1 MAEKSL
7 KVQFRQRRATA
18 SYWEEHKTEVT
29 PGAGE
34 IIVYLP
40 DASQSDISFKI
51 GDGSSTLA
59 ALPMF
64 VKVSGGPAGTTFK
77 PDVSSDGV
85 LSWTNNGGL
94 ENPADVNIKGPK
106 GDNGDTGATGANG
119 TGIADVKIENS
130 NLMLKYTNSDNYI
143 NLGKV
148 VGDRG
153 ADGAAGTPGTN
164 GKDGTNG
171 YTFTP
176 AVSSA
181 GVISWTNNGG
191 LTNPTSVNIKG
202 PKGDKGNDGTGV
214 SIKSSQAECTAI
226 GDAYIGS
233 DGHIYILSTLPSTFT
248 DGGEIKGPKGDKGD
262 QGDTGATGDGIKSI
276 TKTSTS
282 GLVDTYTITFT
293 SGKTPTTFTVTNGQ
307 NGSDATVEWGTF

>member
-1 MAEKSL
+1 MAEQSLL
-7 KVQFRQRRATA
+7 KVQLKQRRATA
-18 SYWEEHKTEVT
+18 SYWDNHKTEVI

-34 IIVYLP
+34 IVVYLP
-40 DASQSDISFKI
+40 DDTQSDISFKI
-51 GDGSSTLA
+51 GDGTHDLA
-59 ALPMF
+59 NLPMF
-64 VKVSGGPAGTTFK
+64 VKVSGGP
-77 PDVSSDGV
+77 
-85 LSWTNNGGL
+85 
-94 ENPADVNIKGPK
+94 K
-106 GDNGDTGATGANG
+106 GDKGDKGDT
-119 TGIADVKIENS
+119 
-130 NLMLKYTNSDNYI
+130 
-143 NLGKV
+143 
-148 VGDRG
+148 G
-153 ADGAAGTPGTN
+153 ADGAAGTP
-164 GKDGTNG
+164 GTNG

-202 PKGDKGNDGTGV
+202 PKGDKGDKGDDGTGV
-214 SIKSSQAECTAI
+214 SIKSSQSECTAI

-262 QGDTGATGDGIKSI
+262 TGSKGDTGAQGPAGEQGPKGDQGAKGDTGETGATGDGISTI

-293 SGKTPTTFTVTNGQ
+293 SGEKTTFTVT
-307 NGSDATVEWGTF
+307 NGSDATVEWSSF

>member
-7 KVQFRQRRATA
+7 KVQFRQRRAKA
-18 SYWEEHKTEVT
+18 SYWSSHDIV

-40 DASQSDISFKI
+40 DTTQADISFKI
-51 GDGSSTLA
+51 GDGTNNLSM
-59 ALPMF
+59 LPMF
-64 VKVSGGPAGTTFK
+64 VKVSGGP
-77 PDVSSDGV
+77 
-85 LSWTNNGGL
+85 
-94 ENPADVNIKGPK
+94 K
-106 GDNGDTGATGANG
+106 GDKGDTGATGADG
-119 TGIADVKIENS
+119 VGIADVKIENS

-148 VGDRG
+148 VGDKG

-171 YTFTP
+171 YTFIP
-176 AVSSA
+176 AVSSD
-181 GVISWTNNGG
+181 GVISWTNKGG

-214 SIKSSQAECTAI
+214 SIKSSKSECTAI

-262 QGDTGATGDGIKSI
+262 TGAQGPTGETGPRGEQGTKGDKGETGATGDGISTI

-307 NGSDATVEWGTF
+307 NGSDATVEWSSF

>member
-18 SYWEEHKTEVT
+18 SYWNNNDFT

-40 DASQSDISFKI
+40 DDTQADISFKI
-51 GDGSSTLA
+51 GDGSKLLS

-64 VKVSGGPAGTTFK
+64 VKVSGGP
-77 PDVSSDGV
+77 
-85 LSWTNNGGL
+85 
-94 ENPADVNIKGPK
+94 K
-106 GDNGDTGATGANG
+106 GDKGDTGADGV
-119 TGIADVKIENS
+119 GIAEVKIEGS
-130 NLMLKYTNSDNYI
+130 YLMLKYTNASDYI

-148 VGDRG
+148 VGDKGDKG
-153 ADGAAGTPGTN
+153 ADGAAGTN

-176 AVSSA
+176 AVSPD
-181 GVISWTNNGG
+181 GTLSWTNNGG
-191 LTNPTSVNIKG
+191 LVNPAEVNIKG
-202 PKGDKGNDGTGV
+202 PAGANGDPGTNGTSAKITGATASVDDTSGTPQVTVTSGGTDSSRSFAFAFTGLKGPAGEQGPEGKQGTKGDKG
-214 SIKSSQAECTAI
+214 E
-226 GDAYIGS
+226 
-233 DGHIYILSTLPSTFT
+233 
-248 DGGEIKGPKGDKGD
+248 
-262 QGDTGATGDGIKSI
+262 TGATGDGIKSI

-293 SGKTPTTFTVTNGQ
+293 GGSTTTFTVTNGQ
-307 NGSDATVEWGTF
+307 NGSDATVEWGSF

>member
-18 SYWEEHKTEVT
+18 SYWGEHDIV

-40 DASQSDISFKI
+40 DDSQSDISFKI
-51 GDGSSTLA
+51 GDGSGTLA

-77 PDVSSDGV
+77 PAVSSDGI
-85 LSWTNNGGL
+85 LSWTNDGGL

-106 GDNGDTGATGANG
+106 GDNGDTGATGADG

-148 VGDRG
+148 VGDKG

-214 SIKSSQAECTAI
+214 SIKSSQSECIAI
-226 GDAYIGS
+226 GDAYIGTN
-233 DGHIYILSTLPSTFT
+233 GHLYILSTLPSTFT
-248 DGGEIKGPKGDKGD
+248 DGGEIKGPQGDKGD
-262 QGDTGATGDGIKSI
+262 PGETGATGDGIKSI

>member
-7 KVQFRQRRATA
+7 KVQLRQRRAT
-18 SYWEEHKTEVT
+18 STYWSAHEQDVT

-40 DASQSDISFKI
+40 DETQTDISFKI
-51 GDGSSTLA
+51 GDGKNTLQ

-64 VKVSGGPAGTTFK
+64 VKVSGGP
-77 PDVSSDGV
+77 
-85 LSWTNNGGL
+85 
-94 ENPADVNIKGPK
+94 K
-106 GDNGDTGATGANG
+106 GDKGDTGADGI
-119 TGIADVKIENS
+119 GIAEVKIENS

-148 VGDRG
+148 VGDKG

-176 AVSSA
+176 AVSSE
-181 GVISWTNNGG
+181 GVISWSNNGG
-191 LTNPTSVNIKG
+191 LSNPADVNIKG
-202 PKGDKGNDGTGV
+202 PKGEQGT
-214 SIKSSQAECTAI
+214 
-226 GDAYIGS
+226 
-233 DGHIYILSTLPSTFT
+233 
-248 DGGEIKGPKGDKGD
+248 KGDNGE
-262 QGDTGATGDGIKSI
+262 TGATGDGIKSI
-276 TKTSTS
+276 TKTSTA

-307 NGSDATVEWGTF
+307 NGSDATVQWDTF

>member
-7 KVQFRQRRATA
+7 KVQFRQRRAKA
-18 SYWEEHKTEVT
+18 SYWETNDIV

-40 DASQSDISFKI
+40 NDSGSDISFKI
-51 GDGSSTLA
+51 GDGSKNLSE
-59 ALPMF
+59 LPMF
-64 VKVSGGPAGTTFK
+64 VKVSGGP
-77 PDVSSDGV
+77 
-85 LSWTNNGGL
+85 
-94 ENPADVNIKGPK
+94 K
-106 GDNGDTGATGANG
+106 GDKGDTGATGADG
-119 TGIADVKIENS
+119 IGIAEVKIENS

-148 VGDRG
+148 VGDKG

-176 AVSSA
+176 AVSSE
-181 GVISWTNNGG
+181 GVISWSNNGG
-191 LTNPTSVNIKG
+191 LSNPADVNIKG

-226 GDAYIGS
+226 GDAYIGAN
-233 DGHIYILSTLPSTFT
+233 GHIYILSALPSTFT
-248 DGGEIKGPKGDKGD
+248 DGGDIKGPKGDKGD
-262 QGDTGATGDGIKSI
+262 PGPQGATGAQGPTGETGPRGEQGARGETGATGDGIKSI
-276 TKTSTS
+276 TKTSTA

-307 NGSDATVEWGTF
+307 NGSDATVEWSTF

>member
-7 KVQFRQRRATA
+7 QVQFRQRRAEAT
-18 SYWEEHKTEVT
+18 YWNTHDFK

-40 DASQSDISFKI
+40 DGTQTDISFKI
-51 GDGSSTLA
+51 GDGSKNLSE
-59 ALPMF
+59 LPMF
-64 VKVSGGPAGTTFK
+64 VKVSGGPAGTTFT
-77 PDVSSDGV
+77 PAVSSDGI

-94 ENPADVNIKGPK
+94 ENPADVNIKGPAGAK
-106 GDNGDTGATGANG
+106 GDSGTNGTSATITGATASVDD
-119 TGIADVKIENS
+119 TS
-130 NLMLKYTNSDNYI
+130 
-143 NLGKV
+143 
-148 VGDRG
+148 
-153 ADGAAGTPGTN
+153 GTPQVTVTSGGTDSSRSFN
-164 GKDGTNG
+164 FA
-171 YTFTP
+171 FT
-176 AVSSA
+176 
-181 GVISWTNNGG
+181 G
-191 LTNPTSVNIKG
+191 LKG

-214 SIKSSQAECTAI
+214 SIKSSKAECTAV

-262 QGDTGATGDGIKSI
+262 TGAQGPAGEQGPQGDKGEQGPQGKQGETGATGDGISTI

-293 SGKTPTTFTVTNGQ
+293 GGSSTTFTVTNGK
-307 NGSDATVEWGTF
+307 NGSDATVEWSSF

>member
-7 KVQFRQRRATA
+7 KVQFRQRRAKA
-18 SYWEEHKTEVT
+18 SYWKNNDFT

-40 DASQSDISFKI
+40 DDDNPSNISFKI
-51 GDGSSTLA
+51 GDGKNTLN

-77 PDVSSDGV
+77 PAVSSDGV
-85 LSWTNNGGL
+85 LSWTNDGGL
-94 ENPADVNIKGPK
+94 KNPADVNIKGPK
-106 GDNGDTGATGANG
+106 GDNGDTGATGADG
-119 TGIADVKIENS
+119 TGIADVKIEGS
-130 NLMLKYTNSDNYI
+130 DLMLKYTNSDNYI

-148 VGDRG
+148 VGDKG
-153 ADGAAGTPGTN
+153 DKGTDGAAGAPGTSAKITGATASVDN
-164 GKDGTNG
+164 TSGTPQVTVTSGGTDSSRSFNFA
-171 YTFTP
+171 FT
-176 AVSSA
+176 
-181 GVISWTNNGG
+181 G
-191 LTNPTSVNIKG
+191 LKG
-202 PKGDKGNDGTGV
+202 PKGDN
-214 SIKSSQAECTAI
+214 
-226 GDAYIGS
+226 GDI
-233 DGHIYILSTLPSTFT
+233 
-248 DGGEIKGPKGDKGD
+248 GPKGDTGAQGPTGEIGPKGD
-262 QGDTGATGDGIKSI
+262 QGAKGDKGETGATGDGIKSI

>member
-18 SYWEEHKTEVT
+18 SYWEAHKTEVT

-40 DASQSDISFKI
+40 DDTQSDISFKI
-51 GDGSSTLA
+51 GDGTNNLSM
-59 ALPMF
+59 LPMF
-64 VKVSGGPAGTTFK
+64 VKVSGGP
-77 PDVSSDGV
+77 
-85 LSWTNNGGL
+85 
-94 ENPADVNIKGPK
+94 K
-106 GDNGDTGATGANG
+106 GDKGDTGATGADG
-119 TGIADVKIENS
+119 IGIADVKIENS

-148 VGDRG
+148 VGDKG
-153 ADGAAGTPGTN
+153 ADGAAGAPGTN

-176 AVSSA
+176 AVSSE
-181 GVISWTNNGG
+181 GVISWSNNGG
-191 LTNPTSVNIKG
+191 LLNPADVNIKG
-202 PKGDKGNDGTGV
+202 PTGAQGPKGDSGTSAKITGATASV
-214 SIKSSQAECTAI
+214 DDTSGTPQVTVTSGGTDSSRSFNFA
-226 GDAYIGS
+226 
-233 DGHIYILSTLPSTFT
+233 FT
-248 DGGEIKGPKGDKGD
+248 GLKGPKGEQGTKGD
-262 QGDTGATGDGIKSI
+262 NGETGATGDGISTI

-293 SGKTPTTFTVTNGQ
+293 SGKTPTTFTVTNG
-307 NGSDATVEWGTF
+307 SDATVEWSSF